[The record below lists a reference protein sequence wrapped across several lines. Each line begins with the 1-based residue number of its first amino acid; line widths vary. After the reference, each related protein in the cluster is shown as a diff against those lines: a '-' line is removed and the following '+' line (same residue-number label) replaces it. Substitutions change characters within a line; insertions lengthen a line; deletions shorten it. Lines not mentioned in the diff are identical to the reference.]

1 MNRKESLATMM
12 GIGHLPYAQGT
23 VASFTILLESYI
35 VYALLSWISLPTP
48 GLWMGILYGL
58 SCCVWSWITLWAA
71 EEMIQTHG
79 PDPSAL
85 VSDEA
90 AGMSFVISVM
100 FLLGEFYGD
109 ALQMKGW
116 ITITLAV
123 CFFRVYDITKPLGI
137 RRLERVSAGNGILLD
152 DLAAAFAAVATTV
165 GLMIVLMMI

>member
-1 MNRKESLATMM
+1 MTRKESLATMM

-23 VASFTILLESYI
+23 VASISLLIESYL
-35 VYALLSWISLPTP
+35 VFTLLSWLSIPSQ
-48 GLWMGILYGL
+48 GLWMGVLYGI
-58 SCCVWSWITLWAA
+58 SCLTWSWITVWAA
-71 EEMIQTHG
+71 DEMIETYG

-116 ITITLAV
+116 ITIALAV

-137 RRLERVSAGNGILLD
+137 RRLERLSGGNGILLD

-165 GLMIVLMMI
+165 ALMIASTMI